1 MIKAVF
7 FDLYHTL
14 ISYDPPREESLSA
27 SLGRRGIVRSPQQ
40 LRRPL
45 IAADEYFYEQGSRK
59 GMSQRNHEE
68 TMALWANYQAV
79 LLTEA
84 GLQPEPALI
93 QGILSDMQKIK
104 YEMVLFDDVL
114 PAFTGLVERGLLLG
128 LISNIDKDVIP
139 ILDKVGITAWLQVK
153 MTSAEAGVTKPHP
166 AIFQRAVAQA
176 GLANHEVLYVGDQYQ
191 VDVLD
196 ARQAGLKALLI
207 DRGGYFDDVPKAE
220 KICGLAELPAHLG

>member
-14 ISYDPPREESLSA
+14 ISYDPPREQSLSA
-27 SLGRRGIVRSPQQ
+27 SLERRGMVRSPQQ

-45 IAADEYFYEQGSRK
+45 IAADEYFYQQGSRK
-59 GMSQRNHEE
+59 GMSQRSHEE
-68 TMALWANYQAV
+68 TMELWVNYQAV

-84 GLQPEPALI
+84 GLKPEPALI
-93 QGILSDMQKIK
+93 KGILSDMQKVEYK
-104 YEMVLFDDVL
+104 MVLFDDVL

-128 LISNIDKDVIP
+128 LISNIDKDVTP
-139 ILDKVGITAWLQVK
+139 ILEKVGITDWLQVK

-176 GLANHEVLYVGDQYQ
+176 GLANPEVLYVGDQYQ
-191 VDVLD
+191 VDVVG
-196 ARQAGLKALLI
+196 ARQAGLKGLLI
-207 DRGGYFDDVPKAE
+207 DRGGYFDDVPEAE
-220 KICGLAELPAHLG
+220 KIRGLGELYSHLG